1 MLFNFLVQHYYFE
14 FDFWHLKNAGN
25 RNLHNFDSK
34 PFQTTKDVKMS
45 AIKKM
50 MIIMVTFVHYEDFH
64 DNGRPFAISFA

>member
-1 MLFNFLVQHYYFE
+1 MLFNFLVQPYYFE
-14 FDFWHLKNAGN
+14 FDFWHLKNAG
-25 RNLHNFDSK
+25 NFDSK